1 MMQPLLRHQIYDT
14 DKSKTFSES
23 DECEVGNT
31 NHLPESENE
40 DKNVEGKQKE
50 KTSEDSPGEDQR
62 KIGMEVKKLRINNE
76 LLLQQKK
83 ERNGK
88 SNGNDLQHVVNKKPS
103 EKSSETESV
112 QQDDVQSDISER
124 SEVLNVDEE
133 SNQSEHYEKQ
143 FNVSPVD
150 LTNRNLELERNR
162 FKFNTL
168 LLRNRTIFN
177 NCTDFLNNGRENINF
192 FDGAARF
199 QLKEDNY
206 DNSRINAPFFDRRL
220 EKDFVNVSDR
230 FFKIEDV
237 RNFNNDKLFLSDGKM
252 KEIEETRSESVN
264 SNLSV
269 SSNQEMTALSSFRRQ
284 DDKSS
289 KNYQSDDKM
298 SPSYL
303 SPFQRFSYS
312 PDRKS
317 TSPVGESGQPRRN
330 LAFSV
335 ENILDPN
342 KFTGNGPHKMGNGA
356 ASLAALVSGQRIPG
370 ALGNMVSPV
379 ACCWRPQMQDGG
391 ESDRDDNSGE
401 LKEKKS
407 SDGRR
412 KLSNDLLVI

>member
-1 MMQPLLRHQIYDT
+1 MTIKMMQPLLRHQIYET
-14 DKSKTFSES
+14 DKSKTFSEKDDS
-23 DECEVGNT
+23 EV
-31 NHLPESENE
+31 PEKEE
-40 DKNVEGKQKE
+40 EKE
-50 KTSEDSPGEDQR
+50 KPSEDVVVEDPRSSRILAADEDQR
-62 KIGMEVKKLRINNE
+62 KIGVEVKKLRINPE
-76 LLLQQKK
+76 LLKK
-83 ERNGK
+83 ESGKPNG
-88 SNGNDLQHVVNKKPS
+88 SGHVVGNKKLS
-103 EKSSETESV
+103 ESESG

-177 NCTDFLNNGRENINF
+177 NDFRENINF
-192 FDGAARF
+192 FDGARF
-199 QLKEDNY
+199 QLKDDNY
-206 DNSRINAPFFDRRL
+206 DNNRINPPFFDRRL

-237 RNFNNDKLFLSDGKM
+237 RNFNNDKLFLTENKL
-252 KEIEETRSESVN
+252 KEIEEARSESVN

-269 SSNQEMTALSSFRRQ
+269 SSNQEMTGFRRQ
-284 DDKSS
+284 DDKS

-317 TSPVGESGQPRRN
+317 ASPVGESGQPRRN

-342 KFTGNGPHKMGNGA
+342 KFTGSGPHKMGNGA

-391 ESDRDDNSGE
+391 ESDRDDNSGME
-401 LKEKKS
+401 MLIAVGTSFNLFFGVGEY
-407 SDGRR
+407 
-412 KLSNDLLVI
+412 

>member
-1 MMQPLLRHQIYDT
+1 MTIKMMQPLLRHQIYET

-23 DECEVGNT
+23 DECEVGNANVPDT
-31 NHLPESENE
+31 ETGDKESE
-40 DKNVEGKQKE
+40 KE
-50 KTSEDSPGEDQR
+50 KPWEDTTGEDQR
-62 KIGMEVKKLRINNE
+62 KIGIEVKKLRINNE
-76 LLLQQKK
+76 LLLQQQKK
-83 ERNGK
+83 DAK
-88 SNGNDLQHVVNKKPS
+88 SNGNDLRHVVNKKP

-112 QQDDVQSDISER
+112 QQDDVQSDVSER

-192 FDGAARF
+192 FDGARF
-199 QLKEDNY
+199 QLKEDNF
-206 DNSRINAPFFDRRL
+206 DNNRINAPFFDRRL

-237 RNFNNDKLFLSDGKM
+237 RNFNNEKLFLSDGKM
-252 KEIEETRSESVN
+252 KEIEEARSESVN

-269 SSNQEMTALSSFRRQ
+269 SSNQEMTALTSFRRQ
-284 DDKSS
+284 DDKG

-342 KFTGNGPHKMGNGA
+342 KFTGTHKIGNGA

-370 ALGNMVSPV
+370 PLGNMVSPV

-401 LKEKKS
+401 LKNFCKS
-407 SDGRR
+407 SVG
-412 KLSNDLLVI
+412 LSLVSENHEQTLTR